1 MSYKERSLILSDE
14 ELTLL
19 MNALVIAKNT
29 EKEDKN
35 RYDSMMLELL
45 NYSYTKGIKL
55 EKGEKQ

>member
-55 EKGEKQ
+55 EKGE